1 MGKITLEKVV
11 KQHWN
16 NFSILSSLYS
26 LSEKTEWDYKEHGA
40 VIEALRRIDSTLE
53 KKQNSE
59 IKLYIADMS
68 QYHIQLIVKHLC
80 NLAEH
85 VYYIEGKIDKKYL
98 IYGYLFQKG
107 EESRLKAI

>member
-40 VIEALRRIDSTLE
+40 VIEALRRIDSMLE
-53 KKQNSE
+53 KNK
-59 IKLYIADMS
+59 IAKLSFIL
-68 QYHIQLIVKHLC
+68 LICH
-80 NLAEH
+80 N
-85 VYYIEGKIDKKYL
+85 I
-98 IYGYLFQKG
+98 IYN
-107 EESRLKAI
+107 

>member
-53 KKQNSE
+53 KNK
-59 IKLYIADMS
+59 IAKLSFIL
-68 QYHIQLIVKHLC
+68 LICH
-80 NLAEH
+80 N
-85 VYYIEGKIDKKYL
+85 I
-98 IYGYLFQKG
+98 IYN
-107 EESRLKAI
+107 